1 MRSCQQVSVLIFLAQ
16 EEFIRS
22 ATLFLQVRRR
32 SATVWFLNCLA

>member
-22 ATLFLQVRRR
+22 ATLFFA
-32 SATVWFLNCLA
+32 SEKA